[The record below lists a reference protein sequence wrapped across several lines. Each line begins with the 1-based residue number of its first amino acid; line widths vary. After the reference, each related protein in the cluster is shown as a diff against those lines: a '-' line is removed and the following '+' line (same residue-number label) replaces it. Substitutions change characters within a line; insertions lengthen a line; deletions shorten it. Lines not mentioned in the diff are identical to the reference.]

1 MSPSLKNNASVD
13 SKFMNSHYL
22 EAATS
27 KIINTDGDWLN
38 LDKCG
43 VRLFIPDGVVE
54 KGEELFS
61 IEVTDEEWNKPNLQ
75 EGIFLSKIFYDYLLF
90 PAI

>member
-13 SKFMNSHYL
+13 SKFLNSQYL
-22 EAATS
+22 ETATS
-27 KIINTDGDWLN
+27 KIVNCDGDWIN

-43 VRLFIPDGVVE
+43 VRLFVPDGVVE

-61 IEVTDEEWNKPNLQ
+61 IEVTDEEWNRPNLQ
-75 EGIFLSKIFYDYLLF
+75 EGELLLNWNLD
-90 PAI
+90 AMLRRD